1 MCFGFVGFFFV
12 FVCVDKMMIK
22 PNSFFLSETD
32 ILTRTVEEEDMLA
45 GIYATLCYILFKH
58 SAIGDERGFLWL
70 GSSWRVP
77 AHSKGNSTQLKS
89 PGTRRCESVQRR
101 EADGQLVQRKVCFVF
116 SW

>member
-1 MCFGFVGFFFV
+1 
-12 FVCVDKMMIK
+12 MIK

-32 ILTRTVEEEDMLA
+32 ILAKKVEEEDMLA
-45 GIYATLCYILFKH
+45 GIYATLCCILLKH

-77 AHSKGNSTQLKS
+77 AHSKGNSARLEF
-89 PGTRRCESVQRR
+89 PGTRRCGSVQRR

-116 SW
+116 SC